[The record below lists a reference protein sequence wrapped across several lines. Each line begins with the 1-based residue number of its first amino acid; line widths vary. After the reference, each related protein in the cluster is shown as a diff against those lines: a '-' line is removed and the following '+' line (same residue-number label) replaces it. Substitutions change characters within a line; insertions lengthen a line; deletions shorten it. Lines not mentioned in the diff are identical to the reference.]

1 MSANP
6 RPVSIDRYF
15 CFESGGGFLFS
26 VIGKTKDGDD
36 VVICRT
42 YRYRNVDDMIHSARL
57 TRGQNTA
64 IPIIWNGK
72 TF

>member
-36 VVICRT
+36 VVIART

-57 TRGQNTA
+57 TRGQNTE
-64 IPIIWNGK
+64 IPIIWGGK